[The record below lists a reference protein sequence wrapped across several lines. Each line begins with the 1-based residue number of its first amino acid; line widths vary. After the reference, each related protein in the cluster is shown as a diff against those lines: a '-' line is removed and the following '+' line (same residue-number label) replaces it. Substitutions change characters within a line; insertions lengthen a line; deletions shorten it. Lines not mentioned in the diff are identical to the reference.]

1 MKKLLIIGITF
12 FSRCV
17 PAPCQVDTLEMLP
30 GYPSL
35 TNAPTAIEQLNSFPA
50 PRYKPGHTLKPHF
63 NNCNII
69 YFSGYQMPGIPDE
82 IVRENSKPLQLSLA
96 GKFNYMISLYWGGG
110 AFNDTSV
117 AIANR
122 NPKYKVSIMTLRS
135 QIPSYINKQD
145 FPNDHYLQNSSGQFI
160 DKDGGATQFPHK
172 IWRPTAPIADY
183 NFDGQY
189 VRNILSGS
197 LANLTDTVN
206 FVSENDE
213 VYQIYSPS
221 ALRADPVVNAAINS
235 TPIPNPDN
243 DPIQIPGLW
252 LGTRLTAIDS
262 AYRVQFMSLPQFKG
276 AIYSEYRLGGNKAY
290 DYNWNTVR
298 NIQSTVNGQKYP
310 SMDFYVRF
318 PNNWATWQSAWH
330 GLSYISHG
338 RYEELKMGDK
348 LTSYWIGAGWSW
360 DLSTNVLS
368 AQWLGLLKVQGV
380 WGGEYFQVG
389 YFNENSSWEPG
400 VNHPNDPKGYA
411 YQLAIPSYAQ
421 AITSR
426 YEDILRNGVLLE
438 GDMPDNTYAM
448 KNPIPSYRFN
458 AGQSN
463 KVIAI
468 RKKND
473 VYVITGTIQNSDNNK
488 GSIPL
493 NSTATFN
500 LNGTQHTINIRR
512 QGSTYIL
519 DLTNIGDPVFYQLD
533 GWHEASHPW
542 RWSKD
547 ISIEAENY
555 ETSTGNLRT
564 DFFTYPDMRTFKTY
578 VMLSANQSATYNV
591 ETTNSGQ
598 KYLFVKGESTG
609 NVEVIFDA
617 NMQIL
622 PNLNGWNRIS
632 LSTVASGAHTL
643 NLKALGSSEIDSI
656 CITGDI
662 NKYPI
667 SQTVPCVYTYSNWS
681 ECVNGTQTRAV
692 TSAEPAG
699 CVGVPLT
706 SQNCS
711 MPTCQPP
718 EDIVSLGGKLNVF
731 IGWSDPIV
739 GTGFQVDIWSEDLDN
754 VIKKT
759 FHNSDFTG
767 GNFAGLLK
775 NRKYK
780 FTVSTIC
787 EDGSLAKSAEYKFS
801 TTK

>member
-1 MKKLLIIGITF
+1 MKKLFLLFLLFMACT
-12 FSRCV
+12 
-17 PAPCQVDTLEMLP
+17 PAPCQIDTSEFLP
-30 GYPSL
+30 GHPSL
-35 TNAPTAIEQLNSFPA
+35 ANAPTAIEQLNNFPA
-50 PRYKPGHTLKPHF
+50 PRYKSGHTLKPHF
-63 NNCNII
+63 NNCDII

-82 IVRENSKPLQLSLA
+82 VVRENSKPLQLSLA
-96 GKFNYMISLYWGGG
+96 GKYNYMISLFWGGG

-122 NPKYKVSIMTLRS
+122 NPQFKVSIMTLRS
-135 QIPSYINKQD
+135 QIQSWMDKQD
-145 FPNDHYLQNSSGQFI
+145 FPNANYLQNASGQFLN
-160 DKDGGATQFPHK
+160 KDGGITSAPYK

-183 NFDGQY
+183 NRDGQV
-189 VRNILSGS
+189 VRGFLSDA
-197 LANLTDTVN
+197 LKNLTDTVN

-276 AIYSEYRLGGNKAY
+276 AIYSEYRLGGNKAF

-360 DLSTNVLS
+360 NLATNVLS
-368 AQWLGLLKVQGV
+368 AQWLGLLKVHGV

-400 VNHPNDPKGYA
+400 ANHPNDPKGYA

-426 YEDILRNGVLLE
+426 YEDILRNGTLLE

-458 AGQSN
+458 GGASN

-468 RKKND
+468 RKKGE
-473 VYVITGTIQNSDNNK
+473 VYVITGTIQNSDNIK
-488 GSIPL
+488 GSTPL
-493 NSTATFN
+493 NSTATFT
-500 LNGTQHTINIRR
+500 LNGNQYTINIRR

-519 DLTNIGDPVFYQLD
+519 DLTDPSDPVFYQLD
-533 GWHEASHPW
+533 GWHEASHPY

-547 ISIEAENY
+547 INLEAELF
-555 ETSTGNLRT
+555 ETSTGKIR
-564 DFFTYPDMRTFKTY
+564 TYPTNYPNLTSFQSF
-578 VMLSANQSATYNV
+578 VMLSANQTATYNI
-591 ETTNSGQ
+591 ETVNSGT
-598 KYLFVKGESTG
+598 KYLFIKGLCTG
-609 NVEVIFDA
+609 PVEAIFDG
-617 NMQIL
+617 NMQVL
-622 PNLNGWNRIS
+622 NNLNGWNRIS
-632 LSTVASGAHTL
+632 LSAVPIGPHSIL
-643 NLKALGSSEIDSI
+643 LKSLGNSEIDSI
-656 CITGDI
+656 TISADI
-662 NKYPI
+662 NRHPI
-667 SQTVPCVYTYSNWS
+667 SQTQPCVYVYSNWS
-681 ECVNGTQTRAV
+681 ACNNGTQTR
-692 TSAEPAG
+692 TIISAEPVG
-699 CVGVPLT
+699 CTGTPIT
-706 SQNCS
+706 SQSCTTPS
-711 MPTCQPP
+711 CVAPTG
-718 EDIVSLGGKLNVF
+718 ILLTANRKNVLV
-731 IGWSDPIV
+731 GWDDVEISE
-739 GTGFQVDIWSEDLDN
+739 GFTVDIWSLNGLYKLE
-754 VIKKT
+754 
-759 FHNSDFTG
+759 NSTLNPDYNG
-767 GNFAGLLK
+767 GTYCGLRA
-775 NRKYK
+775 NTDYK
-780 FTVSTIC
+780 ITIGTIC
-787 EDGSLAKSAEYKFS
+787 PDNSVVKSPEISFK
-801 TTK
+801 TTR